1 MTALETF
8 NSMDKEALI
17 DKFIYELPVLRARIG
32 MTQDEIS
39 EIIGVSRQ
47 TYSSIETRKRKLPWT
62 TYMSLLLVFYF
73 NSDTREAL
81 ENAALFPQELKNV
94 LMLNHRKAKNSAAD

>member
-39 EIIGVSRQ
+39 EMITSLSNLFRLSLTKDSSPFTELAHETEYVSSYLALQKIRYEDKLE
-47 TYSSIETRKRKLPWT
+47 YSIT
-62 TYMSLLLVFYF
+62 TS
-73 NSDTREAL
+73 T
-81 ENAALFPQELKNV
+81 
-94 LMLNHRKAKNSAAD
+94 